1 MDNWIESEKISQY
14 ICKSCCFCL
23 CFLKKCLLCTLSKEI
38 HTVSCTQIDSYLF
51 NKDVSEPTA
60 EWLEDEPVLERR

>member
-1 MDNWIESEKISQY
+1 MR
-14 ICKSCCFCL
+14 KSANTYAGVAVSVYAFK
-23 CFLKKCLLCTLSKEI
+23 KKCLLCTLSKEI